1 MTTAARPTFD
11 TARGGSGARER
22 DLSALSKQYSSPR
35 FERIFK
41 RELEEREGRI
51 SEKRSLSS
59 KGHLEYA
66 SKKSRTEAI
75 APPANIDADDP
86 LEASDNSDSSDDED
100 DDTALLM
107 AELNKIK
114 KEKAVEEAKK
124 EEQHSAE
131 VERIRMENILS
142 GNPLLK
148 NKFSETSEKMDL
160 KVKKRWDDDVVFKNC
175 SRAQPD
181 KEKKNFINDSL
192 QRGKLLTRQGF
203 VTWKSPN
210 PYTYVLSNNLH
221 ITNKDFAIRARV
233 VIQKFY
239 MVRIVP
245 KKTRTYPTIEIV
257 GYKGPMTVVASCVED
272 HAPYRVHPNKLIDRN
287 NASKQSVCSRNVDI
301 PWKRDGRLKLCFQ
314 AFLKR
319 ESSYIPLCPVVSNI
333 IADSRAHA
341 IPKIHDISDDWS
353 YTDVHFTNESEGRR
367 ESWHAKGVSLS
378 VHKQHAI
385 SFLTPPYK
393 DEELTHPVTVY
404 IYLYKSGLRQ
414 RSEPLKFQFIPPH
427 NTNDT
432 KKKYVYQS
440 IGHSLSSEAMLGSQ
454 NIVQLPKKSKKFSK
468 INMNPQFNALSQNI
482 VDLELSYIVDSN
494 LHLDYEEVPDLLSS
508 SENAQTWNVE

>member
-22 DLSALSKQYSSPR
+22 DLSALSKQYSSRDLPSHTSLKSR
-35 FERIFK
+35 ERGQGTVDDLVGKDFK

-192 QRGKLLTRQGF
+192 RNEFHR
-203 VTWKSPN
+203 
-210 PYTYVLSNNLH
+210 
-221 ITNKDFAIRARV
+221 
-233 VIQKFY
+233 KF
-239 MVRIVP
+239 ME
-245 KKTRTYPTIEIV
+245 K
-257 GYKGPMTVVASCVED
+257 
-272 HAPYRVHPNKLIDRN
+272 
-287 NASKQSVCSRNVDI
+287 
-301 PWKRDGRLKLCFQ
+301 
-314 AFLKR
+314 
-319 ESSYIPLCPVVSNI
+319 YI
-333 IADSRAHA
+333 
-341 IPKIHDISDDWS
+341 K
-353 YTDVHFTNESEGRR
+353 
-367 ESWHAKGVSLS
+367 
-378 VHKQHAI
+378 
-385 SFLTPPYK
+385 
-393 DEELTHPVTVY
+393 
-404 IYLYKSGLRQ
+404 
-414 RSEPLKFQFIPPH
+414 
-427 NTNDT
+427 
-432 KKKYVYQS
+432 
-440 IGHSLSSEAMLGSQ
+440 
-454 NIVQLPKKSKKFSK
+454 
-468 INMNPQFNALSQNI
+468 
-482 VDLELSYIVDSN
+482 
-494 LHLDYEEVPDLLSS
+494 
-508 SENAQTWNVE
+508 